1 MEVTRSVYYAYVQRK
16 SQPKTAQA
24 VKQAEAVKECFH
36 FHRRRYG
43 SRRIAKDV
51 GIGRYLAR
59 RLMREQNLVA
69 IQPKSFVPKTTN
81 SKHGFRISP
90 NLLKDNQIEV
100 NLKGQAIV
108 GDITYLGLRNGKFC
122 YLATFQDK
130 YTRRIVGWAIMAE
143 ISEITIEKRVGIMS
157 VGDFIT
163 NTYEV
168 KRKLDSLGITP
179 VQFYNSVE
187 SLKIDSNS
195 PQSLFIIKDKSV
207 KDILN
212 QLIGE
217 SNLKYWTII
226 RWGNDGEFISIV
238 VS

>member
-1 MEVTRSVYYAYVQRK
+1 
-16 SQPKTAQA
+16 
-24 VKQAEAVKECFH
+24 
-36 FHRRRYG
+36 
-43 SRRIAKDV
+43 
-51 GIGRYLAR
+51 
-59 RLMREQNLVA
+59 
-69 IQPKSFVPKTTN
+69 
-81 SKHGFRISP
+81 
-90 NLLKDNQIEV
+90 
-100 NLKGQAIV
+100 
-108 GDITYLGLRNGKFC
+108 
-122 YLATFQDK
+122 
-130 YTRRIVGWAIMAE
+130 MAE